1 MQTDEVEF
9 ELTPGML
16 DTPSLLTPNIVLNAP
31 PIKLTFNPMH
41 TNTSNNNQSAAT
53 SNASSRRDSGI
64 SSSISSA
71 DVKVLKIEDELKQS
85 LSEPRKPTPSPF
97 QKISS
102 SPHIFN
108 LDKPPANVITTDDG
122 TTIEIPS
129 TADVRNLYFYYSFF
143 SFLRW
148 RIFMNHF
155 RIFI

>member
-1 MQTDEVEF
+1 MNKFSMQTDEVEF

-16 DTPSLLTPNIVLNAP
+16 DTPSLLTPNIVVNAP
-31 PIKLTFNPMH
+31 PIKLTFNPAYI
-41 TNTSNNNQSAAT
+41 NNSENSSNN
-53 SNASSRRDSGI
+53 SNRPSMTNSGASSSVT
-64 SSSISSA
+64 SA

-102 SPHIFN
+102 STQIFN

-129 TADVRNLYFYYSFF
+129 TADVRNLY
-143 SFLRW
+143 
-148 RIFMNHF
+148 IFMIHILF
-155 RIFI
+155 YVGVLFL